1 MVSIM
6 STSRNLK
13 KIFSEEIEKLPKNI
27 IQTQSKE
34 RGVRKMRLRLWEKFD
49 EVWVRYN
56 NNKATYQE
64 WKKALDK
71 WLNVEKI

>member
-1 MVSIM
+1 M

-13 KIFSEEIEKLPKNI
+13 KIFSERISKLPENLS
-27 IQTQSKE
+27 QTQSKE
-34 RGVRKMRLRLWEKFD
+34 RGVRKMRMRLWEKFD

-56 NNKATYQE
+56 NNQATYQE
-64 WKKALDK
+64 WEKALDK

>member
-1 MVSIM
+1 MVSTM

-13 KIFSEEIEKLPKNI
+13 KIFSERISKLPDNLS
-27 IQTQSKE
+27 QTQSKE
-34 RGVRKMRLRLWEKFD
+34 RGVRKMRMRLWEKFD

-56 NNKATYQE
+56 NNQATYQE
-64 WKKALDK
+64 WEKALDK

>member
-6 STSRNLK
+6 SISRNLK

>member
-13 KIFSEEIEKLPKNI
+13 KIFSERISKLPENLS
-27 IQTQSKE
+27 QTQSKE
-34 RGVRKMRLRLWEKFD
+34 RGVRKMRMRLWEKFD

-56 NNKATYQE
+56 NNQATYQE
-64 WKKALDK
+64 WEKALDK

>member
-1 MVSIM
+1 M

-13 KIFSEEIEKLPKNI
+13 KIFSEEIENLPKDL
-27 IQTQSKE
+27 IQTQSQE

-56 NNKATYQE
+56 NNQATYQE

>member
-13 KIFSEEIEKLPKNI
+13 KIFSDRISKLPENLS
-27 IQTQSKE
+27 QTQSQE
-34 RGVRKMRLRLWEKFD
+34 RGVRKMRMRLWEKFD

-56 NNKATYQE
+56 NNQATYQE
-64 WKKALDK
+64 WEKALDK

>member
-1 MVSIM
+1 M
-6 STSRNLK
+6 STSRNLN
-13 KIFSEEIEKLPKNI
+13 KIFSEEIDNLPKDL
-27 IQTQSKE
+27 IQTQSQE

-56 NNKATYQE
+56 NNQATYQE

>member
-6 STSRNLK
+6 STSRNLN
-13 KIFSEEIEKLPKNI
+13 KIFSEEIDNLPKDL
-27 IQTQSKE
+27 IQTQSQE

-56 NNKATYQE
+56 NNQATYQE

>member
-1 MVSIM
+1 M

-13 KIFSEEIEKLPKNI
+13 KIFSERISKLPDNLS
-27 IQTQSKE
+27 QTQSKE
-34 RGVRKMRLRLWEKFD
+34 RGVRKMRMRLWEKFD

-56 NNKATYQE
+56 NNQATYQE
-64 WKKALDK
+64 WEKALDK